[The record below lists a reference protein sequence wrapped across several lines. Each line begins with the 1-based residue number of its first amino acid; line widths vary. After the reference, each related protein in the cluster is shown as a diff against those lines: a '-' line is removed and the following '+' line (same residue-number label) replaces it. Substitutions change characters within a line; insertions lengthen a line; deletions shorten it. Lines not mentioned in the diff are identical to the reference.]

1 MRLWILFVA
10 GVLVLAGALWPFG
23 KKTEPLGPVP
33 AEPAVA
39 AAPSAP
45 KPLPPKVIE
54 VIDLARAYEPV
65 PEPDEP
71 TGINPASFIAEPR
84 RVPPA
89 MDGWKASEGPSGSFM
104 LGSGMISE
112 AGVSGQIR
120 LDPAPTPEKLVVV
133 PREVATITSGLL
145 DFESIGAPTPVESV
159 TVMPRVVGR

>member
-1 MRLWILFVA
+1 MTPPQVGGGRMRLWILFA
-10 GVLVLAGALWPFG
+10 GGVLVLAGALWPFG

-71 TGINPASFIAEPR
+71 AGINPASFIAEPR
-84 RVPPA
+84 RIPPA
-89 MDGWKASEGPSGSFM
+89 MTQENESRSQE
-104 LGSGMISE
+104 E
-112 AGVSGQIR
+112 
-120 LDPAPTPEKLVVV
+120 
-133 PREVATITSGLL
+133 REINQAL
-145 DFESIGAPTPVESV
+145 
-159 TVMPRVVGR
+159 